1 MALHFEFTPSKTIAW
16 LFLLCGIEN
25 PKMLRLRWTILVHTL
40 NHFHSQ
46 FNREL
51 SQQSSRGLAARVFF
65 HKLTQQGENWMMH
78 SVWRENLQAEA
89 KKEQKTMRTSERD
102 RVNGTLCVW
111 RKLVV
116 NYMHAPS
123 WNRRIFNHFVVGK
136 TVEKLMVEQLKRK
149 PNERMNGKTR
159 VKVIANMIQNK
170 IPHKCHAQCTVHT
183 LKHNGI
189 IAHKLFM
196 NHDQCSNALPTI
208 TCTIIV
214 LIVLYLCQFS
224 FCIPFIPPS
233 ISFHFWDKRRNEAE
247 EKNWSKK
254 LIW

>member
-16 LFLLCGIEN
+16 LFHLCGIEESKN
-25 PKMLRLRWTILVHTL
+25 AAITL
-40 NHFHSQ
+40 NNSCTYLEPFSFTIQQRTFSTIISWSRCTSHFPRTHSTGGKLNDA
-46 FNREL
+46 FSL
-51 SQQSSRGLAARVFF
+51 KGKPSSRSKER
-65 HKLTQQGENWMMH
+65 TENY
-78 SVWRENLQAEA
+78 EN
-89 KKEQKTMRTSERD
+89 KWTWSCKRD
-102 RVNGTLCVW
+102 IVCVW

-123 WNRRIFNHFVVGK
+123 WNAGYLIILLWGK
-136 TVEKLMVEQLKRK
+136 RWKKLMVEQLKRK

-214 LIVLYLCQFS
+214 LIVLYLCQFP

-233 ISFHFWDKRRNEAE
+233 NFFLFSR
-247 EKNWSKK
+247 
-254 LIW
+254 

>member
-40 NHFHSQ
+40 NHLHSQ

-51 SQQSSRGLAARVFF
+51 SQQSYRGLAARVIF
-65 HKLTQQGENWMMH
+65 HELTQQGENWMMH

-89 KKEQKTMRTSERD
+89 KKEQKTMRTNERD

-123 WNRRIFNHFVVGK
+123 WNAGYLIILLWGK
-136 TVEKLMVEQLKRK
+136 TVEKIDGGTTKKETKWT
-149 PNERMNGKTR
+149 NERE
-159 VKVIANMIQNK
+159 NK
-170 IPHKCHAQCTVHT
+170 SKSNRKHDSKQDSAQVSCTMHSAHT
-183 LKHNGI
+183 QTQW
-189 IAHKLFM
+189 
-196 NHDQCSNALPTI
+196 NHSA
-208 TCTIIV
+208 
-214 LIVLYLCQFS
+214 
-224 FCIPFIPPS
+224 
-233 ISFHFWDKRRNEAE
+233 
-247 EKNWSKK
+247 
-254 LIW
+254 

>member
-16 LFLLCGIEN
+16 LFLLCGIEESKN
-25 PKMLRLRWTILVHTL
+25 AAITL
-40 NHFHSQ
+40 NNSCTYLEPFSFTIQQRTFSTIISWSRCTSHFPRTHST
-46 FNREL
+46 
-51 SQQSSRGLAARVFF
+51 GG
-65 HKLTQQGENWMMH
+65 KLNDAF
-78 SVWRENLQAEA
+78 WRENLQAEA
-89 KKEQKTMRTSERD
+89 KKEQKTMRTNERD

-111 RKLVV
+111 RKLFV

-123 WNRRIFNHFVVGK
+123 WNAGYLIILLWGK

-214 LIVLYLCQFS
+214 LIVLYLCQFP

-233 ISFHFWDKRRNEAE
+233 NFFLFSR
-247 EKNWSKK
+247 
-254 LIW
+254 